1 MLPRAQDG
9 DGNTL
14 GGEGRGASQKN
25 RDQAEVWSGA
35 RGRPAVSGLWAQ
47 KGEFIQRAESRQA
60 TQVARVLWSLG
71 PKALISGSSWQ
82 SVIPAGGTEGPQV
95 LHLQARCSG
104 FVPLLLG
111 ESQSFSGV

>member
-1 MLPRAQDG
+1 MGTLWVGRAEVLLRK
-9 DGNTL
+9 T
-14 GGEGRGASQKN
+14 EIRK
-25 RDQAEVWSGA
+25 QAEVWGGA

-47 KGEFIQRAESRQA
+47 KGEFFQRAESRQA
-60 TQVARVLWSLG
+60 TEVARVLWSLG

-82 SVIPAGGTEGPQV
+82 SVIPAGGTEGLQV

-111 ESQSFSGV
+111 ESQSFSGI